1 MPDAAPRETGGGGDA
16 APAPPVSWRGP
27 RIAGLALLALG
38 IAALVAT
45 TKIPSTREGWAVSG
59 PRFVP
64 LVASLLLIVLSIAFL
79 VRTVVRPDVELAR
92 FAAAEAAKTHWPTPG
107 LVMAGL
113 LGYVALLMPLGYAL
127 ATAVFFTVTA
137 RVLGSRRPV
146 RDSLAGVALGVVLS
160 YSFTRWLGVRLPVG
174 PWGV

>member
-1 MPDAAPRETGGGGDA
+1 MTPQVT
-16 APAPPVSWRGP
+16 WRGP
-27 RIAGLALLALG
+27 RIAGLGLLGLG
-38 IAALVAT
+38 VAALVAT
-45 TKIPSTREGWAVSG
+45 TRIPSVRDGWAVSG

-64 LVASLLLIVLSIAFL
+64 LIASMLLIVLAIAFL
-79 VRTVVRPDVELAR
+79 VRTVVRPDIELAR

-127 ATAVFFTVTA
+127 ATALFFTASA
-137 RVLGSRRPV
+137 RVLGSKHTL
-146 RDSLAGVALGVVLS
+146 RDAVSGVVLGVVVC
-160 YSFTRWLGVRLPVG
+160 YAFTRWLGVRLPVG